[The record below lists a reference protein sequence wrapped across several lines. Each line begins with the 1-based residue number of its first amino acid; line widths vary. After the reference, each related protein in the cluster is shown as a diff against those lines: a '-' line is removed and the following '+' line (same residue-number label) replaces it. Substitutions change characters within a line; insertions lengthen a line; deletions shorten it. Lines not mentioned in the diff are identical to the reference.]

1 MPVGGRLYAKL
12 KMMTASV
19 EKKVMRLCSKTQYVG
34 GISCTSAE
42 KQRGRRQKQKKRE
55 AHLGASLFFC
65 YFLISP
71 LAAAVR

>member
-1 MPVGGRLYAKL
+1 MPVGGCLYAEL

-34 GISCTSAE
+34 GLAA
-42 KQRGRRQKQKKRE
+42 RRQKSNAADGKNGKE
-55 AHLGASLFFC
+55 GGTLGASLFFC